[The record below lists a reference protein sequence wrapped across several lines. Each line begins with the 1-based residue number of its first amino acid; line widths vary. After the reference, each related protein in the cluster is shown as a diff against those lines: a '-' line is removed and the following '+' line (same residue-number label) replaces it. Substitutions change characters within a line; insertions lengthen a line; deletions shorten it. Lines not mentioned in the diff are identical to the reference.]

1 MREQDP
7 FFPNKLK
14 HKEKPRSRNANRGR
28 IEIIGDILEVCLDGV
43 TRRTHIM
50 YRGNLS
56 YLMLREY
63 TEELI
68 RKSLIEEKNSGSFI
82 TTEKGRAFLKH
93 YERIREMLAEN
104 ESNLDEEVFAQ
115 VIPTGNKLLSLGLS
129 KKFLQKIKISDEQER
144 DLVKGILYL
153 REKAKD
159 ISDGN

>member
-14 HKEKPRSRNANRGR
+14 HKKPRSRNANRGR

-43 TRRTHIM
+43 ARRTHIM

-104 ESNLDEEVFAQ
+104 ESDFDEAVFTQ
-115 VIPTGNKLLSLGLS
+115 VIPTGSKLLLLGLS

>member
-14 HKEKPRSRNANRGR
+14 HKKPRSRNANRGR

-82 TTEKGRAFLKH
+82 TTEKGRAFLKY

-104 ESNLDEEVFAQ
+104 ESNLDEVVFTQ
-115 VIPTGNKLLSLGLS
+115 VIPTGSKLLSLGLS

-153 REKAKD
+153 REKAQD

>member
-14 HKEKPRSRNANRGR
+14 HKKPRSRNANRGR

-104 ESNLDEEVFAQ
+104 ESDLDGAVFTQ
-115 VIPTGNKLLSLGLS
+115 VIPTGSKLLSLGLS

>member
-14 HKEKPRSRNANRGR
+14 HKKPRSRNANRGR

-56 YLMLREY
+56 YLMLKEY
-63 TEELI
+63 TVELI

-104 ESNLDEEVFAQ
+104 ESNLDEVVFTQ
-115 VIPTGNKLLSLGLS
+115 VIPTGSKLLSLGLS

>member
-14 HKEKPRSRNANRGR
+14 HKKPRSRNANRGR

-56 YLMLREY
+56 YLMLKEY
-63 TEELI
+63 TVELI

-104 ESNLDEEVFAQ
+104 ESNLDEVVFTQ
-115 VIPTGNKLLSLGLS
+115 VIPTGSKLLSLGLS

-153 REKAKD
+153 REKAQD

>member
-1 MREQDP
+1 MREQEP

-14 HKEKPRSRNANRGR
+14 HKKPRSRSANRGR

-50 YRGNLS
+50 YKGNLS
-56 YLMLREY
+56 YLMLKEY
-63 TEELI
+63 TEDLI
-68 RKSLIEEKNSGSFI
+68 RKDLIGEKNSGSYI
-82 TTEKGRAFLKH
+82 TTEKGREFLKH
-93 YERIREMLAEN
+93 YKRIRELLAEN
-104 ESNLDEEVFAQ
+104 ESNLDEDVFAQ
-115 VIPTGNKLLSLGLS
+115 VIPIGSKLLALGLS

-144 DLVKGILYL
+144 DLVKGLLYL

>member
-1 MREQDP
+1 M
-7 FFPNKLK
+7 
-14 HKEKPRSRNANRGR
+14 
-28 IEIIGDILEVCLDGV
+28 DGV

-104 ESNLDEEVFAQ
+104 ESNLDEEAVFTQA
-115 VIPTGNKLLSLGLS
+115 
-129 KKFLQKIKISDEQER
+129 
-144 DLVKGILYL
+144 
-153 REKAKD
+153 
-159 ISDGN
+159 

>member
-14 HKEKPRSRNANRGR
+14 HKKPRSRNANRGR

-56 YLMLREY
+56 YLMLKEY

-104 ESNLDEEVFAQ
+104 ESNLDEVVFTQ
-115 VIPTGNKLLSLGLS
+115 VIPTGSKLLSLGLS

>member
-14 HKEKPRSRNANRGR
+14 HKKPRSRNANRGR

-56 YLMLREY
+56 YLMLKEY

-82 TTEKGRAFLKH
+82 TTDKGRAFLKH

-104 ESNLDEEVFAQ
+104 ESNLDEVVFTQ
-115 VIPTGNKLLSLGLS
+115 VIPTGSKLLSLGLS

>member
-104 ESNLDEEVFAQ
+104 ESDLDGAVFTQ
-115 VIPTGNKLLSLGLS
+115 VIPTGSKLLSLGLS

>member
-14 HKEKPRSRNANRGR
+14 HKKPRSRNANRGR

-56 YLMLREY
+56 YLMLKEY

-104 ESNLDEEVFAQ
+104 ESNLDEVVFTQ
-115 VIPTGNKLLSLGLS
+115 VIPTGSKLLSLGLS

-153 REKAKD
+153 REKAQD

>member
-14 HKEKPRSRNANRGR
+14 HKKPRSRNANRGR

-82 TTEKGRAFLKH
+82 TTEKGRAFLKY

-104 ESNLDEEVFAQ
+104 ESNLDEVVFTQ
-115 VIPTGNKLLSLGLS
+115 VIPTGSKLLSLGLS

>member
-14 HKEKPRSRNANRGR
+14 HKKPRSRNANRGR

-104 ESNLDEEVFAQ
+104 ESNLDEVVFTQ
-115 VIPTGNKLLSLGLS
+115 VIPTGSKLLSLGLS

>member
-14 HKEKPRSRNANRGR
+14 HKKPRSRNANRGR

-56 YLMLREY
+56 YLMLKEY

-104 ESNLDEEVFAQ
+104 ESNLDEVVFTQ
-115 VIPTGNKLLSLGLS
+115 VIPTGSKLLSLGLS

-144 DLVKGILYL
+144 DLVKGLLYL